1 MKKAVPYIIG
11 IGELQRRASSVIRE
25 VATHHEEG
33 VIVSHNQPQAVL
45 VSLKRY
51 ARLQA
56 LEEAKRLEEDEILA
70 LVAKGDEEFET
81 GKTIKSKSLRHLL

>member
-1 MKKAVPYIIG
+1 MKKAIPYIIG
-11 IGELQRRASSVIRE
+11 IGELQRRASSIIKE

-51 ARLQA
+51 SHLQA

-70 LVAKGDEEFET
+70 LVAKGDEEFEMGT
-81 GKTIKSKSLRHLL
+81 TTKGKSLRNFL